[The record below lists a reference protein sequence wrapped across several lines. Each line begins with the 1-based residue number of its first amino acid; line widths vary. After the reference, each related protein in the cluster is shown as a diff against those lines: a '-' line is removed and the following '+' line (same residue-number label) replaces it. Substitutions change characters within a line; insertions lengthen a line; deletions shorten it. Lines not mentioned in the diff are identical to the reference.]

1 MWLRFRDKAKES
13 QGLERGNNS
22 HGMIPLHDRRHHH
35 HPHNFLSQ
43 LMCPKSHIF
52 PTIFYSHY
60 NSISLASTFFSL
72 FFIFLLLYVL
82 YWDKPSAYVHHCT
95 WVRPLNNIDHK
106 NTHPIYIFV
115 FLSSNSVSAFINR
128 LSQILSVY
136 IYIYL

>member
-22 HGMIPLHDRRHHH
+22 HGMIPLHDRRRHH

-95 WVRPLNNIDHK
+95 WVWPLNNIDHK
-106 NTHPIYIFV
+106 IHIRYKYLFFCLPIV
-115 FLSSNSVSAFINR
+115 SLPLSIGYPKSSA
-128 LSQILSVY
+128 Y
-136 IYIYL
+136 IYI